1 MLFNLF
7 SAMDDGVFLILNLP
21 RYLSDICLSE
31 SKYLSQKSS
40 YVLNITSQTLWV
52 KFVLWLT
59 LQTLKNL
66 VNF

>member
-40 YVLNITSQTLWV
+40 YVLNITSQTL
-52 KFVLWLT
+52 
-59 LQTLKNL
+59 
-66 VNF
+66 